1 MLKDQKTP
9 ISNIELIKK
18 SEHVEAIE
26 LLDAFEQLYKNT
38 TTKVADLAEYLQ
50 YSERTLRRKSRQYF
64 DDSPIEL
71 LQKTRLNSATY
82 LLNSGVKSSYVW
94 HQVGF
99 SSHSYFSDLFK
110 SYYGVMPSEFS

>member
-1 MLKDQKTP
+1 MLKDQKTAN
-9 ISNIELIKK
+9 SNIVLIKK
-18 SEHVEAIE
+18 PEHLEAIE

-71 LQKTRLNSATY
+71 LQKIRLNSATY
-82 LLNSGVKSSYVW
+82 LLNSGVKSSHVW

-110 SYYGVMPSEFS
+110 AYYGVMPSEFS